1 MAETEN
7 KSSKGGSIF
16 KVILIVFL
24 AVILLGGGVF
34 AGYMVAC
41 KTNPKTM
48 TSVNF
53 VSQDTLNLKTF
64 GLDEFLLNLKA
75 DDNASRYLKTNISI
89 GYADVKE
96 NKELEAELK
105 DKKAIMRDTIN
116 SVLRNKKKEDFATNE
131 QVEKIKKEIKDKINP
146 LLQKGQIYNVY
157 FSEIIIQ

>member
-41 KTNPKTM
+41 KTTPKTM

-53 VSQDTLNLKTF
+53 VPQDTLNLKTF

>member
-7 KSSKGGSIF
+7 RSSKVGGIF

-34 AGYMVAC
+34 GGYVVAS
-41 KTNPKTM
+41 KTNPKGM
-48 TSVNF
+48 ASIG
-53 VSQDTLNLKTF
+53 SIPQDTLNLKTF
-64 GLDEFLLNLKA
+64 GLDEFLLNLKS
-75 DDNASRYLKTNISI
+75 DDNSSKYLKTNISI

-96 NKELEAELK
+96 NKELEDELK
-105 DKKAIMRDTIN
+105 NKKAIIRDTIN
-116 SVLRNKKKEDFATNE
+116 SVLRSKKKEDFATNE
-131 QVEKIKKEIKDKINP
+131 QVERIKKEIKDKVNP